1 MRDRSL
7 ILAGLLLFLGLIT
20 FPIWYNLA
28 SGASSKEPELKL
40 PANEKQCVAS
50 KETMRTTHMEMLIT
64 WRDRVVRQD
73 DRTLRTADGRTF
85 EMSLTRTCM
94 KCHENREE
102 FCDKCHL
109 YAGVTPYCWDCHID
123 PKLARRTNG

>member
-28 SGASSKEPELKL
+28 SGTSSNEPALKL
-40 PANEKQCVAS
+40 PADEKQCVAS
-50 KETMRTTHMEMLIT
+50 KETMRDTHMEILMT
-64 WRDRVVRQD
+64 WRDEVVRQD
-73 DRTLRTADGRTF
+73 KRTMRTADGRTF
-85 EMSLTRTCM
+85 EMSLTRTCL
-94 KCHENREE
+94 KCHDNKEE

-123 PKLARRTNG
+123 PKLARRANG

>member
-28 SGASSKEPELKL
+28 SGTSSKEPELKL
-40 PANEKQCVAS
+40 PVDEKQCVAS

-64 WRDRVVRQD
+64 WRDSVVRQD
-73 DRTLRTADGRTF
+73 KRTMVTADGRTF

-94 KCHENREE
+94 KCHDNKEE

-123 PKLARRTNG
+123 PKLARRANG

>member
-28 SGASSKEPELKL
+28 SGTSSKEPELKL
-40 PANEKQCVAS
+40 PATEKQCIAS

-64 WRDRVVRQD
+64 WRDQVVRQD
-73 DRTLRTADGRTF
+73 KRNMRTEDGRTF

-94 KCHENREE
+94 KCHDNKEE

-123 PKLARRTNG
+123 PKLARRANG